1 VFVPPSDAEAKELCS
16 SGTSVGWA
24 TGACSLGVDAES
36 GLESSLQG
44 ANPVAQTHGLFME
57 ITVKLACAKA
67 SMIPSKLGNLGPSPS
82 KERCEPIFYDIR
94 KDHRCVSPEGVSPC
108 RPL

>member
-44 ANPVAQTHGLFME
+44 ANPVGALRGPDAWPFHGDHSEARMCESEHDSLEAWEFG
-57 ITVKLACAKA
+57 TVSL
-67 SMIPSKLGNLGPSPS
+67 
-82 KERCEPIFYDIR
+82 
-94 KDHRCVSPEGVSPC
+94 
-108 RPL
+108 